1 MAGPLAKV
9 LVLVLVGYGLYQNR
23 HLKSLYLVLLGL
35 FLNTLVIFANGGHMP
50 VSLPALRQAGIGGF
64 EAILRTK
71 GDAVHALL
79 DETTRLPF
87 LGDVIPL
94 PPLQKVIS
102 PGDVFV
108 LLGLVGVVVEGAL
121 KAGGFRLSLRQAA
134 LRTLAYLVLVL
145 GLLAVRS

>member
-1 MAGPLAKV
+1 
-9 LVLVLVGYGLYQNR
+9 
-23 HLKSLYLVLLGL
+23 
-35 FLNTLVIFANGGHMP
+35 MP

-145 GLLAVRS
+145 GLWRSAPNPLSRRCGV